1 MPEKELYEKIS
12 KQGYIL
18 GKKLLEVEGRKE
30 KVVKYIY
37 DLRRAR
43 QLVDFLDQVNNLQ
56 LRAEISFDERFFRE
70 NENVF
75 RNLKVYFLIGI
86 ANAIFASQKEK
97 YE

>member
-1 MPEKELYEKIS
+1 MSEKELYEKIS
-12 KQGYIL
+12 KQGYIF
-18 GKKLLEVEGRKE
+18 GRKLLEVEGRKE

-43 QLVDFLDQVNNLQ
+43 QPVDFLDQLNNLQ
-56 LRAEISFDERFFRE
+56 LRAEISFDERSFRE

-75 RNLKVYFLIGI
+75 RNLKVYFLIGV